1 MMQSASE
8 QACAQDALKAAVQAE
23 KQVGPQAV
31 MQFGPLAEMQSEKPG
46 GRWLQGL
53 G

>member
-23 KQVGPQAV
+23 KQVVQ
-31 MQFGPLAEMQSEKPG
+31 QAEMQSEKPG